1 MQPMIPV
8 LLESKECVNLNH
20 GKSGWVIMSWF
31 WWSQTATE
39 MAMAC
44 LGLTQFHV
52 LYVCM
57 WGSYGSKAIWHPV
70 SFTGNMKLNPIPCS
84 LPLDSHCPGSHDLLY
99 HFSCSSQ
106 LYTYA
111 FEMQIL
117 MFTRAA
123 SSVQFQG
130 KEYHVTVYLNYV
142 AIVTHKMQQSD
153 PLKPHIQASWT

>member
-1 MQPMIPV
+1 MCKLKPWQ
-8 LLESKECVNLNH
+8 K
-20 GKSGWVIMSWF
+20 WVGHNELILVKPNCNRDGLSWV
-31 WWSQTATE
+31 S
-39 MAMAC
+39 C
-44 LGLTQFHV
+44 P
-52 LYVCM
+52 YVCVCVG
-57 WGSYGSKAIWHPV
+57 WGGVGGSYGSKAIWHPL